1 MLGGMAVI
9 SLSSL
14 SPWAFAVDPYGPK
27 NAEITV
33 IVTDPLALPLAC
45 SCVQGYA
52 QRKYEKLADAMQG
65 KLRKSVRVIWTE
77 SIANAQKE
85 YGLGKKTI
93 FIGKDSVVRH
103 DTRQLKIPVTPI
115 AQLTD
120 VNGSVEQRGIFV
132 VRREN
137 PAASILDLEG
147 YHVLWGPDKCD
158 EKSTAPKSKL
168 KELEIET
175 SGEEICETCSVA
187 AKKLVELPSNNKAV
201 AVISSYAEKLLT
213 GCGTVEQGALRAIG
227 ESESV
232 PFISVF
238 VNEQIDAVEAK
249 AISESLFSIRESKEL
264 LEALESKNG
273 FVAYRS
279 KRTK

>member
-137 PAASILDLEG
+137 PAASILD
-147 YHVLWGPDKCD
+147 W
-158 EKSTAPKSKL
+158 
-168 KELEIET
+168 
-175 SGEEICETCSVA
+175 
-187 AKKLVELPSNNKAV
+187 KATMSFGDQ
-201 AVISSYAEKLLT
+201 ISAMRNRPHQS
-213 GCGTVEQGALRAIG
+213 
-227 ESESV
+227 
-232 PFISVF
+232 P
-238 VNEQIDAVEAK
+238 N
-249 AISESLFSIRESKEL
+249 
-264 LEALESKNG
+264 
-273 FVAYRS
+273 
-279 KRTK
+279 

>member
-1 MLGGMAVI
+1 M
-9 SLSSL
+9 
-14 SPWAFAVDPYGPK
+14 
-27 NAEITV
+27 
-33 IVTDPLALPLAC
+33 
-45 SCVQGYA
+45 
-52 QRKYEKLADAMQG
+52 
-65 KLRKSVRVIWTE
+65 
-77 SIANAQKE
+77 
-85 YGLGKKTI
+85 
-93 FIGKDSVVRH
+93 
-103 DTRQLKIPVTPI
+103 
-115 AQLTD
+115 
-120 VNGSVEQRGIFV
+120 
-132 VRREN
+132 
-137 PAASILDLEG
+137 
-147 YHVLWGPDKCD
+147 
-158 EKSTAPKSKL
+158 